1 MRPAFAQAALAMVA
15 DTEHRF
21 HFMIRERTGELYWKR
36 EGEDF
41 LGIQTGQEI
50 PDAKAFFRDRLRSGD
65 TLLAFSEGLRMLRK
79 TGSMSCIP
87 IRLQTGNGRE
97 EALLLS
103 CETVTDQRTGERY
116 LAGCLAGAKALEA
129 VQPAT
134 GLCGTDRLRTDLA
147 HWQMARQPMS
157 YLLIGIA
164 NLSEITSCYQS
175 GFETDLLHQIGILL
189 HDFSNTHG
197 FLLYHTKGAHFVLAG
212 KALCAENLN
221 AAFCLIQ
228 KRLRQGIRRDAV
240 TVYPEI
246 RGAALVPEDFP
257 QDENTLIHALET
269 ALLRTGVGE
278 SLVRCSR
285 EELEKDRMRILLVR
299 ELRRDIAQGFRGF
312 SVVFQPIVD
321 ARTGKYIAAETLT
334 RWKSSRFGE
343 VSPGLFIPLLEEDPV
358 FPALGRWIT
367 MTALSEGR
375 ILDRAYPGILLH
387 VNVSPVQLA
396 GENFAE
402 ELLEAVQAAGF
413 PKEQL
418 CLELTERCRI
428 LDPDL
433 LSRTLRKLRDEGMK
447 IALDDF
453 GTGFSSLGILRKIP
467 ADVIKTD
474 RSFILDIENS
484 KRDQE
489 MIRSIVSLAAG
500 FGQKVCTEGVETES
514 VRNLLCSLG
523 VGELQGYLFGR
534 PCAALELAAKKQKI
548 SVAICG
554 SPRRI
559 SSGKRKTSKRR
570 SRQQGADH
578 AGKQDK
584 TGTCACDDGGVAP
597 KAYPHLHGSGPSG
610 TARSADLQHG

>member
-50 PDAKAFFRDRLRSGD
+50 PDARAFFRDRLRSGD

-87 IRLQTGNGRE
+87 IRLQAGNGRE

-134 GLCGTDRLRTDLA
+134 GLCGTEKLRTDLA

-157 YLLIGIA
+157 YLLI
-164 NLSEITSCYQS
+164 
-175 GFETDLLHQIGILL
+175 
-189 HDFSNTHG
+189 
-197 FLLYHTKGAHFVLAG
+197 HTKGAHFVLAG

-257 QDENTLIHALET
+257 QDENALIHALET

-285 EELEKDRMRILLVR
+285 EELEKDRMRLLLVR

-321 ARTGKYIAAETLT
+321 AGTGKYIAAETLT

-433 LSRTLRKLRDEGMK
+433 LSRALRKLRDEGMK

-534 PCAALELAAKKQKI
+534 PCAALELAAKKQKL

-554 SPRRI
+554 NPRRI
-559 SSGKRKTSKRR
+559 SSDKRKTSKRR

-597 KAYPHLHGSGPSG
+597 KAYPHLHGAGPSG